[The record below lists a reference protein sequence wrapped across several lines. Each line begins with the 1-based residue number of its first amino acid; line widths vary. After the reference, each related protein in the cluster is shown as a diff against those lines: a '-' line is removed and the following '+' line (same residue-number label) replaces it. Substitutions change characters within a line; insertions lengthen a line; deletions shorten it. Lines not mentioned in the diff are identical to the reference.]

1 MISKLTIDRSKD
13 LLKLAIP
20 VSLGQFGHILTNLS
34 DSIMLGHYNPTHMS
48 AAAFAEGMHIWGLLF
63 CLGLSMGIT
72 PLIANAEG
80 AGDRSG
86 SSRLLANGV
95 VLYSGFGILIA
106 LGSVFGSDVL
116 HHAGQDAEMANMSVG
131 YYQYLSLS
139 LIPLMIFQPFKQ
151 FAEGL
156 SDTKTAMYISFGGN
170 VINIIFN
177 YLLIFGK
184 AGFPEMGLMGAATA
198 TLGSRCLMAIAMMAY
213 VLKHQKFKN
222 YLVNFSLLHTR
233 IKDQIELFKFSIPI
247 AIQFTFEGGAFSL
260 ALVMVGWLGKEF
272 IAAHNIALKLAS
284 MSFILI
290 SGVSQAASVKVGNA
304 LGALNF
310 SKLKSASNIALT
322 LSLIFMGLCAIA
334 FVVGRNAFPLLFVS
348 ATEETIVASAS
359 ALILIAAMFQLS
371 DATQSVL
378 IGCLR
383 GMKDVTLP
391 TIISIGSYW
400 IICLPLGYLLAFK
413 LNIGVTGI
421 WYGILIG
428 MTFSALLQYMRFRW
442 KLKALKLELPVD

>member
-1 MISKLTIDRSKD
+1 
-13 LLKLAIP
+13 
-20 VSLGQFGHILTNLS
+20 
-34 DSIMLGHYNPTHMS
+34 MLGHYDPTQMS
-48 AAAFAEGMHIWGLLF
+48 AAALAEGMHIWGLLF
-63 CLGLSMGIT
+63 CLGFSMGIT
-72 PLIANAEG
+72 PLVANADG
-80 AGDRSG
+80 AGDKSG
-86 SSRLLANGV
+86 SSKMLANGV
-95 VLYSGFGILIA
+95 TLYSSFGILIA
-106 LGSVFGSDVL
+106 LISVFGSGIL
-116 HHAGQDAEMANMSVG
+116 HQIGQDPEIAPMAVG
-131 YYQYLSLS
+131 YYEYLSLS

-170 VINIIFN
+170 IINIIFN
-177 YLLIFGK
+177 YLLIFGV

-198 TLGSRCLMAIAMMAY
+198 TLGSRCLMAFAMTLY
-213 VLKHQKFKN
+213 VLKHSKFKSH
-222 YLVNFSLLHTR
+222 LINFSLFHSNL
-233 IKDQIELFKFSIPI
+233 KDQIELFKFSIPI

-310 SKLKSASNIALT
+310 VKLKSASNIALT
-322 LSLIFMGLCAIA
+322 LSLLFMGFCALA
-334 FVVGRNAFPLLFVS
+334 FILGRNAFPLLFVS
-348 ATEETIVASAS
+348 ASEETIVASAS

-400 IICLPLGYLLAFK
+400 IICLPLGYLLAFE
-413 LNIGVTGI
+413 LEIGVTGI

-428 MTFSALLQYMRFRW
+428 MTFSALLQYLRFRW
-442 KLKALKLELPVD
+442 KLKTLRLELPIEQFK